1 MVDILFIVEQDAL
14 LRKPYNAFRERALRR
29 LELVALIEECRNVDP
44 PFPAP
49 KGVSTATIR
58 RFRG

>member
-1 MVDILFIVEQDAL
+1 MVDVLFIVEQDAL
-14 LRKPYNAFRERALRR
+14 LTKPYNAFRERALRR
-29 LELVALIEECRNVDP
+29 LELVALIEECRNADP

-49 KGVSTATIR
+49 KGATGVAIR